1 MEFEMKYNSYPN
13 LKGRQQ
19 LREAKDFQSFSV
31 AAARYSKLHHV
42 VSGVGRATRSYPLL
56 DLGFRI
62 FVNTGW
68 IIIVA
73 TLAFIQ
79 PAIAE
84 SYSAHTDLE
93 FRLGAGVLC
102 GTCEDNDE
110 GVTRTIKMTAQ
121 IFADRL
127 FPVAT
132 IGDGAFEIGPYA
144 KGALLD
150 GVSVP
155 QIAGGMILGYRFG
168 KYEILANGGLA
179 YATERIGENTSNGI
193 VHPGQT
199 KNTYDLGLTVRYDI
213 NQYYISA
220 GYQHNSN
227 GSSFDL
233 DFIRGKGSNP
243 GYDQLFA
250 GVGIRF

>member
-1 MEFEMKYNSYPN
+1 
-13 LKGRQQ
+13 

-31 AAARYSKLHHV
+31 SAARYSKLHQV
-42 VSGVGRATRSYPLL
+42 VSGVGSATCSRPSV

-62 FVNTGW
+62 FVSTAW
-68 IIIVA
+68 IIIGA
-73 TLAFIQ
+73 ALAFIQ
-79 PAIAE
+79 TAIAE
-84 SYSAHTDLE
+84 PYLAHTDLE
-93 FRLGAGVLC
+93 FRLGAGQLN
-102 GTCEDNDE
+102 GTSIVTDNDE
-110 GVTRTIKMTAQ
+110 GLSQTIKMTAQ

-127 FPVAT
+127 FPVTT

-155 QIAGGMILGYRFG
+155 QIAGGVILGYRLRN
-168 KYEILANGGLA
+168 YEILVNVGLA
-179 YATERIGENTSNGI
+179 YATERIGETTSQL
-193 VHPGQT
+193 GQT
-199 KNTYDLGLTVRYDI
+199 KNTYDLGLTLRYDI
-213 NQYYISA
+213 NQYFIST

-227 GSSFDL
+227 GSAVGL
-233 DFIRGKGSNP
+233 DFIRGKGQNP